1 MGQVHLPLP
10 PLCMA
15 APGEE
20 DRADEAVIVTYL
32 DNRKLSGRL
41 VAFSLDEASISV
53 FATAENLT
61 LIIAIAE
68 IKLLQLTRPR
78 RVVKLQQ
85 TVAERGPGVIVPHER
100 QDFEVIYKDSS
111 KLSGKTFGFRAHR
124 SGVHFFSGKVEGEYF
139 HLFVPF
145 TAIKDY
151 RIGPQLGQAL
161 VKEKLVSAKDL
172 KTGLREQE
180 KIRSQPIGEYL
191 KSMVVVSAEDL
202 QAALARQ
209 KAMPTVR
216 LGDVLLK
223 EELITQAQLNEALAQ
238 QQKNR
243 QIPLGEI
250 LVTMGL
256 IGADALKQTLAKK
269 LGIPFVDLRHFQV
282 DPAVIKLV
290 PEDLARKL
298 QVMPLYMCDGRLA
311 LAIENPM
318 QWEAIEAVR
327 FRTKIGTEAVMATAD
342 DIRWAHEH
350 YYGRPSDALGF
361 EGLEELEELEVVA
374 EEEEVS
380 VAKAKRE
387 GEEKPV
393 VRFVDSLLLDAVR
406 QRASDIHIRPGS
418 KGVDIL
424 FRIDGVLKPIRA
436 VSRTFLLPLVS
447 RIKIMSSMN
456 IAERRRPQDGR
467 IRLKSGAR
475 MIDFRV
481 SVMPTVNGESVVM
494 RVQDK
499 GSAPK
504 TLSTLGFKEEDQKDL
519 IDMLH
524 RNAGIILVTGATG
537 SGKSSTLY
545 AALQKLV
552 ERNLHV
558 ITVEDPV
565 EAEVAGAEQIQV
577 NNAAGYTFASALR
590 NILRH
595 DPDAIMVGEIRDQET
610 AKIALESAMTGH
622 LVLSTLHTNDA
633 PSTINRLLEMGIE
646 PFILGVSLLGVLSQR
661 LVRVNCPHCSRP
673 EAVAPDIAQRLGV
686 TADTQFRRGA
696 GCPECNNTGCA
707 GRTTAYELLRITPEI
722 RRMIN
727 EERSAAEIRQAANA
741 QGMVDLTQHA
751 VELAKQGTIS
761 LEQAYL
767 VKQQ

>member
-1 MGQVHLPLP
+1 MGLIQLPLP
-10 PLCMA
+10 PLCTA

-20 DRADEAVIVTYL
+20 RRTEEAVIVTYL
-32 DNRKLSGRL
+32 DGRKLAGQLLAFTLDDTSVSVHSTHDKMTL
-41 VAFSLDEASISV
+41 VVAL
-53 FATAENLT
+53 
-61 LIIAIAE
+61 AE
-68 IKLLQLTRPR
+68 IKLLQLTRAR
-78 RVVKLQQ
+78 RVVKLQE
-85 TVAERGPGVIVPHER
+85 TVAARGPGVIIPHQKQE
-100 QDFEVIYKDSS
+100 FEVLFTDGT
-111 KLSGKTFGFRAHR
+111 KLKGETFGFRAHR
-124 SGVHFFSGKVEGEYF
+124 AGVHLFSGKVEGEYF
-139 HLFVPF
+139 HLFMPF

-151 RIGPQLGQAL
+151 RIGPQLGEAL
-161 VKEKLVSAKDL
+161 VKDKLVSAKDL
-172 KTGLREQE
+172 KSGLREQE
-180 KIRSQPIGEYL
+180 KIRNQPLGEYL
-191 KSMVVVSAEDL
+191 KSMVVVTAEDL

-216 LGDVLLK
+216 LGDVLIK
-223 EELITQAQLNEALAQ
+223 EQLITPAQLDEALSQ

-243 QIPLGEI
+243 KVPLGEI
-250 LVTMGL
+250 LVSMGL
-256 IGADALKQTLAKK
+256 ITQDAIKNTLAKK

-290 PEDLARKL
+290 PEELARKH
-298 QVMPLYMCDGRLA
+298 QVMPLYMVDGRLA
-311 LAIENPM
+311 LAIDNPM
-318 QWEAIEAVR
+318 QWEALEAVR
-327 FRTKIGTEAVMATAD
+327 FRTKINTEAVMATPD
-342 DIRWAHEH
+342 DIAWAHEH

-361 EGLEELEELEVVA
+361 EGLEELQELEVVA

-380 VAKAKRE
+380 AAKAKRE

-393 VRFVDSLLLDAVR
+393 VRFVDSMLLDAVR

-418 KGVDIL
+418 KGVDL
-424 FRIDGVLKPIRA
+424 FFRVDGQLKLIHS

-456 IAERRRPQDGR
+456 IAERRKPQDGR
-467 IRLKSGAR
+467 IRLKSGTR

-504 TLSTLGFKEEDQKDL
+504 TLGTLGFQEDDQKTL

-595 DPDAIMVGEIRDQET
+595 DPDAIMVGEIRDHET

-646 PFILGVSLLGVLSQR
+646 PFVLGVSLLGVLSQR
-661 LVRVNCPHCSRP
+661 LVRVNCRHCAKP
-673 EAVAPDIAQRLGV
+673 EEVSPDVLQRLNLNGD
-686 TADTQFRRGA
+686 AKFIRGT
-696 GCPECNNTGCA
+696 GCPECNNTGCS

-722 RRMIN
+722 RRLIN

-741 QGMVDLTQHA
+741 QGMIDLTQHA
-751 VELAKQGTIS
+751 IELAKQGKIS

>member
-1 MGQVHLPLP
+1 MGQIQLPLP

-15 APGEE
+15 APGE
-20 DRADEAVIVTYL
+20 DRRTEAVVVTYL
-32 DNRKLSGRL
+32 DGRKLTGEL
-41 VAFSLDEASISV
+41 VAFSLDDATFSV
-53 FATAENLT
+53 RVAGESTPLVIGCAET
-61 LIIAIAE
+61 
-68 IKLLQLTRPR
+68 KLLQLTHAR

-85 TVAERGPGVIVPHER
+85 TVADRSPGVIVPTEK
-100 QDFEVIYKDSS
+100 QEFEILFKDGG
-111 KLSGKTFGFRAHR
+111 KLSGKTFGFRVHR
-124 SGVHFFSGKVEGEYF
+124 SGVHLFSGKVESEYF

-145 TAIKDY
+145 AAIKDY
-151 RIGPQLGQAL
+151 RIGPQIGQAL
-161 VKEKLVSAKDL
+161 VNEKLVTPTDL
-172 KTGLREQE
+172 NSGLREQE

-191 KSMVVVSAEDL
+191 KSMVVVSAEEL

-209 KAMPTVR
+209 KAMPSVR
-216 LGDVLLK
+216 LGDVLIK
-223 EELITQAQLNEALAQ
+223 EQIISQEQLDEALSQ
-238 QQKNR
+238 QEKNR
-243 QIPLGEI
+243 KVPLGEI
-250 LVTMGL
+250 LLTMKL
-256 IGADALKQTLAKK
+256 ITADALKQTLAKK

-290 PEDLARKL
+290 PEELARKL

-311 LAIENPM
+311 FAIEDPM
-318 QWEAIEAVR
+318 RWEAIEAVR
-327 FRTKIGTEAVMATAD
+327 FRTKIGTEAVMATAE
-342 DIRWAHEH
+342 DIRWAHGH
-350 YYGRPSDALGF
+350 YYGKPSDDLGF
-361 EGLEELEELEVVA
+361 EGLEELEELEVVV

-380 VAKAKRE
+380 AAKAKRE

-418 KGVDIL
+418 KEVDVL
-424 FRIDGVLKPIRA
+424 FRVDGTLKPIRS

-467 IRLKSGAR
+467 IRLKAGGRA
-475 MIDFRV
+475 IDFRV

-499 GSAPK
+499 GTAPK
-504 TLSTLGFKEEDQKDL
+504 TLATLGFKEADQKDL

-577 NNAAGYTFASALR
+577 NNVAGYTFASALR

-595 DPDAIMVGEIRDQET
+595 DPDAIMVGEIRDKET

-661 LVRVNCPHCSRP
+661 LVRVNCPYCSQP
-673 EAVAPDIAQRLGV
+673 ETVSPDIAQRLGV
-686 TADTQFRRGA
+686 SADTEFQRGV
-696 GCPECNNTGCA
+696 GCAECNNTGCS

-727 EERSAAEIRQAANA
+727 EERSAAELRQAANA
-741 QGMVDLTQHA
+741 QGMIDLTQHA
-751 VELAKQGTIS
+751 VELAKQGKIS